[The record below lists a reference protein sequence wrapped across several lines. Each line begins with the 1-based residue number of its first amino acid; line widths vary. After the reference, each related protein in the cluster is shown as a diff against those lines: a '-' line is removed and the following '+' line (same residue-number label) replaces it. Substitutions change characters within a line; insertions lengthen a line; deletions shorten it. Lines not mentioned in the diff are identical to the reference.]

1 MENKRDILDK
11 KLSAIQLFLTL
22 KIKKAVAK
30 HRKIVRQKDK

>member
-1 MENKRDILDK
+1 MENKRDILDT
-11 KLSAIQLFLTL
+11 KLSATQLFLTL

>member
-30 HRKIVRQKDK
+30 HRKIIRQKDK

>member
-1 MENKRDILDK
+1 MENKRDILDT

-30 HRKIVRQKDK
+30 HRKIIRQKDK